1 MRCLGGLDWV
11 RLVESLD
18 HCSGE
23 QKSHRLVGRDACLL
37 VAAADRSVLD
47 AALSSAYQG
56 SGALWRI
63 RQLHHARS
71 GCVADPLYR
80 RTASGLASP

>member
-1 MRCLGGLDWV
+1 M
-11 RLVESLD
+11 
-18 HCSGE
+18 
-23 QKSHRLVGRDACLL
+23 L